1 MDMINKP
8 KIIKNNEKS
17 LGTLSSVQLDFPDD
31 SIYKFIDNRKFE
43 VVWSKGFASISNGK
57 ITFSKKIY
65 KSKQGFYLYL
75 LMNNSETNFVIYY
88 KQNQHSELTIFLQQ
102 LLKQYN
108 NDKATNK

>member
-43 VVWSKGFASISNGK
+43 VVWSKGFATISNGK
-57 ITFSKKIY
+57 ITLF
-65 KSKQGFYLYL
+65 
-75 LMNNSETNFVIYY
+75 E
-88 KQNQHSELTIFLQQ
+88 
-102 LLKQYN
+102 
-108 NDKATNK
+108 